1 MKLLSWHDVGT
12 HPAWRSGDVADL
24 RPAVA
29 HRAGHPRGA
38 VSLPVSAAAR
48 PDGADVAAALATD
61 LAAALPAALLPPRHL
76 PLLLVGDEPGLVA
89 AAVRW
94 LRDRGREQV
103 DGAVLQ
109 GRDAPPGEW
118 EVGAGDRVLWRPNA
132 FLAAHANLLPGPDA
146 GPAIDFG
153 CGGGREAVWLAGR
166 GHEVTAVDHLP
177 DALALCERLA
187 HGRGVAVRT
196 QCRDLTAAGAA
207 PAGPW
212 ALALALRFLHRPLLA
227 ALPEL
232 LAPGG
237 VAVVRTFRFAPD
249 AARLPKRRYC
259 LEAGEL
265 LELFPAS
272 RFDILAHVEDRDP
285 DGRPAAGVVARLRV
299 NRGS

>member
-1 MKLLSWHDVGT
+1 MKLLSWHDLGT
-12 HPAWRSGDVADL
+12 HPAWQAGDVADL
-24 RPAVA
+24 RPAAA

-38 VSLPVSAAAR
+38 ASLPIETEAFAADA
-48 PDGADVAAALATD
+48 GTA
-61 LAAALPAALLPPRHL
+61 LAAALPSALLPPRHL
-76 PLLLVGDEPGLVA
+76 PLLLVGDEPGVVA

-94 LRDRGREQV
+94 LRDRGRELV
-103 DGAVLQ
+103 DGALLQ
-109 GRDAPPGEW
+109 EREAPPGAW
-118 EVGAGDRVLWRPNA
+118 EAGAAGRVLWRPNP
-132 FLAAHANLLPGPDA
+132 FLAAHADLLPEPGA
-146 GPAIDFG
+146 GPAVDLG

-166 GHEVTAVDHLP
+166 GYDVTAVDHLP

-187 HGRGVAVRT
+187 RERGVAVRAL
-196 QCRDLTAAGAA
+196 QRDLTASGAA

-212 ALALALRFLHRPLLA
+212 SLAVALRFLHRPLLA

-237 VAVVRTFRFAPD
+237 VAVVRTFRFEPG

-299 NRGS
+299 TRGS